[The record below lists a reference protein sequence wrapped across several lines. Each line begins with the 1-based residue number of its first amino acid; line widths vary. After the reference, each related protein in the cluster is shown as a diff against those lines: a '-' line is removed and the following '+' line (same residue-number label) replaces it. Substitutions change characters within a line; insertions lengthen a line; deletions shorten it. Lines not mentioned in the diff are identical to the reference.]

1 MYLLIMLTIINC
13 LCTIALTSSSTN
25 TNSNRIDPIV
35 RSLKRIVDTALQEDT
50 PEDIGNEYLIEQLS
64 RILEQEEGFRIADR
78 KSRSIYPIDEDES
91 SVPDGSG
98 YIGDDKNLPSFYPNM
113 SIVAFTMG
121 PTTTVFS
128 EYTSRTS
135 SPCRCEK
142 GERGDKGIPGICP
155 ADCASVGHREPKKDC
170 IGSHINLANLAQSI
184 RQLIIDSKK
193 IAYRNALALP
203 CVCTPASSPSSSSST
218 TTSPAV
224 SSQFTLDYN
233 TYARLKG
240 EKGDRGN
247 KGDIGT
253 SCSSTCVQSAQGDRG
268 NKGDI
273 GTSCS
278 STCVQS
284 AQTNVRVFKTLQQAI
299 GASTTYPDHSYIHIV
314 NDYGQ
319 LQGVYIR
326 VHGQLIPL
334 RIESESSHYVHEQ
347 PLPPTTLSIP
357 KPQCTTTLSCKR
369 LHMFAIGPNVRKMCN
384 AKRANAMC
392 SKLSDYDNVCES
404 ASKRQ
409 NLSGVYRAFM
419 STSTSW
425 LSNLFAGVCVN
436 ATVANIREQI
446 LFDNISDIFQKK
458 PAQSEILDINGLRP
472 QFQYWWHGTNINGT
486 ASSDTCHDWSRHDS
500 SLSGIASR
508 IPDNKHGLF
517 YQQLKWPCSIGDSN
531 MGILCIE
538 TNC

>member
-1 MYLLIMLTIINC
+1 MVTIINC
-13 LCTIALTSSSTN
+13 LCTIARTSSSTN
-25 TNSNRIDPIV
+25 TNSHRIDPIV
-35 RSLKRIVDTALQEDT
+35 RSLKRIVDTALQEDA
-50 PEDIGNEYLIEQLS
+50 PEDIDNDSLIEQLS
-64 RILEQEEGFRIADR
+64 QILEQEEGFRIADH
-78 KSRSIYPIDEDES
+78 KPRSMYQTGEDES

-98 YIGDDKNLPSFYPNM
+98 DFIGDEKLPSFYSNM

-128 EYTSRTS
+128 KYTPLTS

-155 ADCASVGHREPKKDC
+155 ADCAGVGYPEPQNDC
-170 IGSHINLANLAQSI
+170 IGSHINLAHLAQSI

-203 CVCTPASSPSSSSST
+203 CVCTPTSPSSLLSST

-240 EKGDRGN
+240 EKGDRGM

-253 SCSSTCVQSAQGDRG
+253 SCSSTCL
-268 NKGDI
+268 
-273 GTSCS
+273 
-278 STCVQS
+278 QS

-299 GASTTYPDHSYIHIV
+299 DASTTYPDHSYIHIV

-326 VHGQLIPL
+326 VHSQLIPL

-357 KPQCTTTLSCKR
+357 KPQCTTTLSCKS

-384 AKRANAMC
+384 TKRTNAMC

-419 STSTSW
+419 STSTNW
-425 LSNLFAGVCVN
+425 LSNLFAGVCVS
-436 ATVANIREQI
+436 ATVANLHEQT
-446 LFDNISDIFQKK
+446 LFDNVDDIFQQK
-458 PAQSEILDINGLRP
+458 PAQSEILDVQGLRP

-508 IPDNKHGLF
+508 IPDSRHGLF
-517 YQQLKWPCSIGDSN
+517 HQQLKWPCSIGDSN

-538 TNC
+538 TNCRKAN

>member
-240 EKGDRGN
+240 EK
-247 KGDIGT
+247 
-253 SCSSTCVQSAQGDRG
+253 GDRG